1 MIRRDPFA
9 ERRRRQVPA
18 GPRPRFT
25 IEAASQRP
33 RRDPHGAKAAE
44 TVRHSPRLR
53 LERGARVAAP
63 LPPADVMAPAPQARR
78 IDQPSHIVLVVPEGA
93 GGRLGPHDRQL
104 LGAARLLAGPAGAVA
119 VLGPFAADRPGAAGA
134 DRLLPWPVAVD
145 PALQAV
151 QIAGAMALLSA
162 RHVLFP
168 ETPAGGDLARRVA
181 ALTGEP
187 LFTDIERLSPAEVG
201 RAARGGRVEQRCRP
215 PRLLSLQADRVAPWR
230 GEAHEVLEVSAAP
243 PSLPA
248 ATAAI
253 EELPADPAHIPLG
266 EAGFVLAAGNGV
278 QDFTAFR
285 ALAQA
290 LGATP
295 GASRMVCDAGL
306 MPRAA
311 QVGASGTVLTADC
324 YIALG
329 IAGAPQ
335 HLQGIT
341 ATDHVIA
348 VNTDLHAAMI
358 ERAELAI
365 VADAQAVMPA
375 LLALLR
381 ERAKT

>member
-1 MIRRDPFA
+1 MTRRDPFA
-9 ERRRRQVPA
+9 EKRRRQVPA
-18 GPRPRFT
+18 GARPRFT
-25 IEAASQRP
+25 IESASLRP
-33 RRDPHGAKAAE
+33 RRDPHAARAAE
-44 TVRHSPRLR
+44 TVRHGPRLR
-53 LERGARVAAP
+53 LERGTRTA
-63 LPPADVMAPAPQARR
+63 APAPPVGEAAPPARARR
-78 IDQPSHIVLVVPEGA
+78 IDQPSHIILVVPDGP

-104 LGAARLLAGPAGAVA
+104 LGAARLLAGSAGAVA
-119 VLGPFAADRPGAAGA
+119 VLGPFAADHPGAAGA
-134 DRLLPWPVAVD
+134 DRLLPWPIIVD
-145 PALQAV
+145 PALQAAQV
-151 QIAGAMALLSA
+151 AAAMALLSA
-162 RHVLFP
+162 RHVLFA
-168 ETPAGGDLARRVA
+168 ESAAGGDLARRVA

-187 LFTDIERLSPAEVG
+187 LFSDIERLSPTEVS
-201 RAARGGRVEQRCRP
+201 RAARGQRVEQRGQP

-230 GEAHEVLEVSAAP
+230 GDAHDMLDLAIEPPALP
-243 PSLPA
+243 PS
-248 ATAAI
+248 AI
-253 EELPADPAHIPLG
+253 VIEAVAADPAHVPLG
-266 EAGFVLAAGNGV
+266 EAGFVVAAGNGV
-278 QDFTAFR
+278 KDFTAFQ
-285 ALAQA
+285 ALAQT

-311 QVGASGTVLTADC
+311 QVGASGTVLSADC

-381 ERAKT
+381 ERAKA